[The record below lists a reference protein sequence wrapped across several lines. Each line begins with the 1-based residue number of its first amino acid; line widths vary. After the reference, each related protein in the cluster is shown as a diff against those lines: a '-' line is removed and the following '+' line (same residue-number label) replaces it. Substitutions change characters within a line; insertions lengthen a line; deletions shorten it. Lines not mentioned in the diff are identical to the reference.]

1 MNEITPQELKDWMK
15 SQKITQL
22 ALANL
27 LGVSHTSVSRW
38 LKSVHAISGPE
49 QKLLAYLIR
58 GEMPFPV
65 QIADEGW
72 HLDFSKEEFV
82 IIQYLSRR
90 DGYSSPEEWVAD
102 KIRTYIAMTQTT
114 IEKTAAAE
122 QETPYRITSSN

>member
-1 MNEITPQELKDWMK
+1 MK
-15 SQKITQL
+15 SKGIRQKEL
-22 ALANL
+22 ADTI
-27 LGVSHTSVSRW
+27 GVSQGTVNRW

-65 QIADEGW
+65 QVADEGW